1 MSSDIVTYPLN
12 GITYTA
18 EEAAGYHSAR
28 TSGVYC
34 LDEDFKVS
42 LSGGGRSVQISPG
55 RAWVHPSRF
64 TGYSIIMQ
72 APVTLALPTRTPLC
86 SRIDRV
92 VLRFDRNARRS
103 YLTVLKSM
111 EIFGDTISSSAA
123 PRITRNE
130 AVYDLCLAEIRHLAG
145 TNTVP
150 RLTDTRGD
158 ESLCGLMRD
167 GVTRIPELTI
177 GTVTTGETASA
188 TIENG
193 VLSLVLPN
201 GNGGSSTGGSGL
213 SETSKTLLLS
223 LLENAAYTS
232 PSMQAQL
239 NALRTEWSSSGGG
252 SGGSDEIP
260 VQSISLSSSALTLN
274 EGESKTLT
282 ATVLPA
288 DATNRSVIWT
298 VSPTGIATVVN
309 GTVTASKAGGCT
321 VTAMAGGKSTSCS
334 VTVKAA
340 AAEAEA
346 ALLYTLSSA
355 TTTSSADKTCLDTG
369 LQLLA
374 KASTET
380 PQYTILWE
388 AQVADNAD
396 ASTWPN
402 MVNCQTETGS
412 FTNMPGFNGNLNPN
426 TGTLDFAY
434 YKYSF
439 DDARLCDTLEHAKT
453 KTRYAVQL
461 NGAQFRVGSTHCTL
475 SGWKKTGDTVKDVPE
490 TLIFGA
496 SYTATG
502 EHTRFLDCTISQC
515 MVYKGLLSDEK
526 VNEFINSSSSGGGSD
541 KTPVQSISLSSSAL
555 TLNEG
560 ESQTL
565 TVTVLPA
572 NATYGELALNFS
584 PGSFVSNSGVP
595 VKLSQNVYRYTLKAL
610 KAGNCTVTATAGGKS
625 ASCTVT
631 VEAAETAQLIYTLPA
646 ETELTNGFDTGL
658 KLLEHAST
666 ESPQY
671 TILVDAKAGDNFDA
685 STWPAFLHCLTET
698 GSTANLPGFN
708 STSSPLNN
716 KTEFAYYNYGGVT
729 LSDSIEHLKTRT
741 RYVVQLDGNKYRGGS
756 TYCPMTEWLTTNG
769 TIVDVPQTFLIGAA
783 QSADGSKK
791 QQFWPGTL
799 YQCKVYKGLLSD
811 NRIKAY
817 INKGW

>member
-1 MSSDIVTYPLN
+1 MSYQKQNFAN
-12 GITYTA
+12 G
-18 EEAAGYHSAR
+18 E
-28 TSGVYC
+28 
-34 LDEDFKVS
+34 
-42 LSGGGRSVQISPG
+42 
-55 RAWVHPSRF
+55 
-64 TGYSIIMQ
+64 
-72 APVTLALPTRTPLC
+72 
-86 SRIDRV
+86 
-92 VLRFDRNARRS
+92 VL
-103 YLTVLKSM
+103 
-111 EIFGDTISSSAA
+111 
-123 PRITRNE
+123 
-130 AVYDLCLAEIRHLAG
+130 
-145 TNTVP
+145 
-150 RLTDTRGD
+150 
-158 ESLCGLMRD
+158 
-167 GVTRIPELTI
+167 
-177 GTVTTGETASA
+177 TASQLNHMEDGIA
-188 TIENG
+188 KANENTN
-193 VLSLVLPN
+193 S
-201 GNGGSSTGGSGL
+201 GSGL

-252 SGGSDEIP
+252 SGSDKIP
-260 VQSISLSSSALTLN
+260 VQSVSLSSSALTLN

-282 ATVLPA
+282 VTVLPA
-288 DATNRSVIWT
+288 NATYGDLVLNFSPGGF
-298 VSPTGIATVVN
+298 VSNSGVPVKLAQNVYRYTLKAL
-309 GTVTASKAGGCT
+309 KAGTCT
-321 VTAMAGGKSTSCS
+321 VTATAGGKSASCT

-346 ALLYTLSSA
+346 TLLYTLSSA

-412 FTNMPGFNGNLNPN
+412 FTNMPGFNGSLNPN
-426 TGTLDFAY
+426 TGTIDFAY
-434 YKYSF
+434 YLYSNT
-439 DDARLCDTLEHAKT
+439 DARLCDTLAHAKT
-453 KTRYAVQL
+453 KTRYAIQMNGVQY
-461 NGAQFRVGSTHCTL
+461 RVGSTHCTL
-475 SGWKKTGDTVKDVPE
+475 SGWKKTGSTVKDVPE

-496 SYTATG
+496 AYTATG

-515 MVYKGLLSDEK
+515 MVYKGLLSDSK
-526 VNEFINSSSSGGGSD
+526 LQSYINGEWGND
-541 KTPVQSISLSSSAL
+541 AETVPVQSVSLSQSAL
-555 TLNEG
+555 TLKRG
-560 ESQTL
+560 GSATL
-565 TVTVLPA
+565 TATVLPA
-572 NATYGELALNFS
+572 NATNRAVVWTVS
-584 PGSFVSNSGVP
+584 PSGYATVSAGKVTAS
-595 VKLSQNVYRYTLKAL
+595 
-610 KAGNCTVTATAGGKS
+610 KAGTCTVTATAGGKS

-631 VEAAETAQLIYTLPA
+631 VEAAETAQRIYTLPA
-646 ETELTNGFDTGL
+646 ETELTSGFDTGL

-741 RYVVQLDGNKYRGGS
+741 RYVVQLDGKKYRGGS
-756 TYCPMTEWLTTNG
+756 TYCPMTEWKTSNVAIT
-769 TIVDVPQTFLIGAA
+769 DVPQTFLIGAA

-799 YQCKVYKGLLSD
+799 YKCEVYKGLLSD
-811 NRIKAY
+811 EKVNEY
-817 INKGW
+817 IEKGW